1 MEIET
6 EDRKYALRFFRV
18 QAKVSQLLL
27 EQEPGL
33 SKEARECLQKHHDY
47 CAECHRLLLKKKLT
61 VPDRPD
67 IPAFTES
74 VCEEIQNAIK
84 RRMGVLGNA

>member
-47 CAECHRLLLKKKLT
+47 CAEYPIIKSRWSLGFPRLLFDCSTPKST
-61 VPDRPD
+61 
-67 IPAFTES
+67 
-74 VCEEIQNAIK
+74 
-84 RRMGVLGNA
+84 